1 MYVPKYYQMK
11 DYGKIKDFMMHN
23 NFVTIITYDELK
35 PLATHLPVNIEEK
48 DNTLY
53 VSGHFANANKQSNQ
67 TNISLSYSM
76 VLMLIFL
83 LHGMKKKMFQLGITK
98 VYMRMVKGIC

>member
-11 DYGKIKDFMMHN
+11 DYTKIKDFMMHN

-53 VSGHFANANKQSNQ
+53 VSGHFVNNGKQSYQ
-67 TNISLSYSM
+67 MNISLSYST
-76 VLMLIFL
+76 VLMPIFP

-98 VYMRMVKGIC
+98 VYMRMAKDIC